1 MSKQTTFV
9 VVIETEHNIV
19 DQEYRDRMAENI
31 AIAIQNGVNGAGITP
46 EETNTFTKKIKVR
59 EQNSTIIH
67 ERNAY

>member
-1 MSKQTTFV
+1 MSKQTIFI

-19 DQEYRDRMAENI
+19 DQEYKDMMAENI

-59 EQNSTIIH
+59 EQNSTTVH

>member
-1 MSKQTTFV
+1 MSKQTTFI

-19 DQEYRDRMAENI
+19 DQEYRDIMAENI

-46 EETNTFTKKIKVR
+46 EDTDTFTKKIKVR
-59 EQNSTIIH
+59 EQNSTTVH

>member
-19 DQEYRDRMAENI
+19 DQEYRDTMAENI
-31 AIAIQNGVNGAGITP
+31 VIAIQNGVNAAGITP
-46 EETNTFTKKIKVR
+46 EETNTYTKKVKVR
-59 EQNSTIIH
+59 EQNSTTVH